1 VVALQ
6 RAWRRESPGERLFT
20 IGNVALMVALIA
32 VTLYPLLFVLFAS
45 LSDPALLSQHRGLL
59 MAPLDLTFEAYH
71 RVFQNPMIL
80 TGYRN
85 TLFYVVAGTALNL
98 VMTTLGA
105 YALSRRELR
114 LKNPIMFF
122 IVFTMFFSGGLI
134 PTFLLVGQTLHMQD
148 TPWALIVPGAIQTIN
163 LIIMR
168 TAFAAVP
175 ASLEEAA
182 KLDGANDWTIL
193 LRIYVPLSLPVI
205 AVMVLF
211 YGVAHW
217 NAFFSALVY
226 LRDRELYPLQLVL
239 REILISNNI
248 EGMTTD
254 VASGDKFALGE
265 TIKFATIIVATVPIL
280 FVYPYLQRHFVKGVL
295 IGAIKE

>member
-1 VVALQ
+1 
-6 RAWRRESPGERLFT
+6 
-20 IGNVALMVALIA
+20 MVALIA

-134 PTFLLVGQTLHMQD
+134 PPLLPALP
-148 TPWALIVPGAIQTIN
+148 TPPIPGT
-163 LIIMR
+163 
-168 TAFAAVP
+168 P
-175 ASLEEAA
+175 PPP
-182 KLDGANDWTIL
+182 L
-193 LRIYVPLSLPVI
+193 LPPPRPTRAPPLSP
-205 AVMVLF
+205 
-211 YGVAHW
+211 
-217 NAFFSALVY
+217 
-226 LRDRELYPLQLVL
+226 
-239 REILISNNI
+239 
-248 EGMTTD
+248 T
-254 VASGDKFALGE
+254 
-265 TIKFATIIVATVPIL
+265 
-280 FVYPYLQRHFVKGVL
+280 
-295 IGAIKE
+295 